1 MQQIFS
7 SRIPPKC
14 LVRDAC
20 DFDLESARSPS
31 IILSCP
37 SLPVQAMLPALPSK
51 LFTPLDFFP
60 PQKLRRPERGRPSVS
75 GGNFD
80 PTFKLVCTVGLV
92 PSLPGRCPFLL
103 CPNIEL
109 LECRT
114 CTLCKEFGHLFS
126 ASLKLKLLHMVP
138 GKKGFP
144 KKRHFLNYHFEKPGT
159 TVHDHWQWKAMNC
172 CCCTQSLKTAIQK
185 VRFFGTTCTYFY
197 MITSVKAQAG

>member
-1 MQQIFS
+1 MLLVHKEQIMAINDRELLKTAVMVQNAANLLLPS

-14 LVRDAC
+14 LVRDVC
-20 DFDLESARSPS
+20 DLQSARSPS

-80 PTFKLVCTVGLV
+80 PTFNLVCTVGIV

-103 CPNIEL
+103 SSNIEL
-109 LECRT
+109 PSCRT
-114 CTLCKEFGHLFS
+114 CTLWKESGHLFA
-126 ASLKLKLLHMVP
+126 ASLKLKLL
-138 GKKGFP
+138 
-144 KKRHFLNYHFEKPGT
+144 
-159 TVHDHWQWKAMNC
+159 C
-172 CCCTQSLKTAIQK
+172 CLEI
-185 VRFFGTTCTYFY
+185 
-197 MITSVKAQAG
+197 